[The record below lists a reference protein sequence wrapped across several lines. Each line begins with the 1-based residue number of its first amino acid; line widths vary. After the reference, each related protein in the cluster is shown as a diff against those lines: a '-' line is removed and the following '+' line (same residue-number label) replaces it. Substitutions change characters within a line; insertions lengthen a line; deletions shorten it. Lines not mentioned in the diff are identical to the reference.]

1 MITYLSGI
9 DAAVGIRNLYHFVQK
24 LWLCHILTI
33 YTYIFDM
40 IIKNMKRFQIELGLF
55 TTLIT
60 ITLGLVQLLPISGK
74 LLPLLHAAAQRPPPT
89 VAEIGAPGIKQNE
102 YYIFTQELNAN
113 ESKVGEPIAIF
124 TLTNIIVH
132 KGDTVTIHFYNTA
145 DEPEDKHTFTMQS
158 PYKMDYDLAG
168 GQNKTFSFKADAVG
182 GFTYYCRYDL
192 PSMIGHLEVL
202 P

>member
-1 MITYLSGI
+1 MGTKT
-9 DAAVGIRNLYHFVQK
+9 IRTK
-24 LWLCHILTI
+24 LV
-33 YTYIFDM
+33 
-40 IIKNMKRFQIELGLF
+40 
-55 TTLIT
+55 TLILAA
-60 ITLGLVQLLPISGK
+60 TLTVSSGLTLLMPIRVNF
-74 LLPLLHAAAQRPPPT
+74 AAAQPS
-89 VAEIGAPGIKQNE
+89 VKEVSAPGITQNE

-113 ESKVGEPIAIF
+113 ESKLGVPVAVF

-145 DEPEDKHTFTMQS
+145 DEASDRHTFSMQA
-158 PYKMDYDLAG
+158 PYKMDHDLAG
-168 GQNKTFSFKADAVG
+168 GQNATFSFKADTVG

>member
-1 MITYLSGI
+1 MAAALIITLVFAPLISI
-9 DAAVGIRNLYHFVQK
+9 SSNS
-24 LWLCHILTI
+24 ILTA
-33 YTYIFDM
+33 T
-40 IIKNMKRFQIELGLF
+40 
-55 TTLIT
+55 
-60 ITLGLVQLLPISGK
+60 
-74 LLPLLHAAAQRPPPT
+74 AAASQSSSSVT
-89 VAEIGAPGIKQNE
+89 EEGAPGAKGNE
-102 YYIFTQELNAN
+102 YYIFTQELNAD
-113 ESKVGEPIAIF
+113 EDKLGVPVAVY

-145 DEPEDKHTFTMQS
+145 DEPKDRHTFTMQS

-168 GQNKTFSFKADAVG
+168 GENKTFSFKADTVG

>member
-1 MITYLSGI
+1 V
-9 DAAVGIRNLYHFVQK
+9 AVA
-24 LWLCHILTI
+24 
-33 YTYIFDM
+33 
-40 IIKNMKRFQIELGLF
+40 
-55 TTLIT
+55 LI
-60 ITLGLVQLLPISGK
+60 ITLVFAPLISISRSSI
-74 LLPLLHAAAQRPPPT
+74 LSTTAAAQLSPSSPAKE
-89 VAEIGAPGIKQNE
+89 VGAPGAKGNE

-113 ESKVGEPIAIF
+113 EDKLGVPVAVF

-132 KGDTVTIHFYNTA
+132 KGDTVTVHFYNTA
-145 DEPEDKHTFTMQS
+145 DEPKDRHTFSMQS

-168 GQNKTFSFKADAVG
+168 GENKTFSFKADTVG